1 MSSLGPLL
9 PGDEECTQGGTELP
23 RVETAELSGPEALAA
38 PRAEHPAHDGPHR
51 TDDTESGLARKRGR
65 EFQGGQRGQQLKS
78 HQMRGDWGTDYIYIF
93 TDKFN
98 T

>member
-1 MSSLGPLL
+1 MAPFL

-23 RVETAELSGPEALAA
+23 RVETAELTGPEALAV
-38 PRAEHPAHDGPHR
+38 PRAEHPAHDGPRR
-51 TDDTESGLARKRGR
+51 TVHTESGLARKRGR

-78 HQMRGDWGTDYIYIF
+78 HQSDERERSGDGLYIF
-93 TDKFN
+93 SDKFK